1 MLLTDPQLL
10 RYGRQVIVP
19 DVGCEGQVKLLDSK
33 VLIVGL
39 GGLGCPVATYL
50 AGSGVG
56 TLYLSE
62 HDTVSRSNLH
72 RQTLYTRQDI
82 NGKKVE
88 AAIRQLHS
96 SNNQVTYIAQPKLS
110 ESLADNLIP
119 KVDVV
124 VDCTDNMEARQ
135 IINAACV
142 KHKKPFV
149 SAGVVGWIGYT
160 FSYEP
165 NNNCPCYHCL
175 FENSVEQNC
184 ETFGVVGAVAG
195 MVGSM
200 QAIMTL
206 RILLNLNRDIGVLK
220 TFNATTMSWQTIK
233 LDKQTNCEVC
243 K

>member
-1 MLLTDPQLL
+1 MLLSDPQLL
-10 RYGRQVIVP
+10 NYGRQVIVS
-19 DVGCEGQVKLLDSK
+19 DIGCEGQQKLLQSK

-39 GGLGCPVATYL
+39 GGLGCPVSSYL
-50 AGSGVG
+50 AGAGIG

-62 HDTVSRSNLH
+62 FDTVSKSNLH
-72 RQTLYTRQDI
+72 RQTLYARSDVRSNKLDT
-82 NGKKVE
+82 
-88 AAIRQLHS
+88 AIRQLRA
-96 SNNQVTYIAQPKLS
+96 SNNQVNYIPVPKLTDAVAAS
-110 ESLADNLIP
+110 IVP

-149 SAGVVGWIGYT
+149 SAGVVGWSGYT

-175 FENSVEQNC
+175 FENSVDQNC